1 MTCPLMQPDVC
12 SGPEKHTGDPTDESR
27 QYSIYFS
34 CEVLVLFY
42 SCVLTD
48 EANYN
53 NLYFTLVT
61 NKQKKWR
68 NFGLCGCSVLLGRPV
83 LTQDVR
89 IVWRFLRP
97 TTPTWLPSSL
107 LSELVLKVKE
117 GAHIGIPQT
126 KDDDPRIIVGLNTSH
141 YIESYINHLVKR
153 PSSID
158 LWNSFQE
165 GGEFQPSL
173 SLSCCPMPL
182 GLLISTTKVWN

>member
-1 MTCPLMQPDVC
+1 MPINAARRVQWTRKTYRRSDWWIQTIFYL
-12 SGPEKHTGDPTDESR
+12 
-27 QYSIYFS
+27 
-34 CEVLVLFY
+34 LFVRNVGVVFLLRLDTY
-42 SCVLTD
+42 
-48 EANYN
+48 EANHI
-53 NLYFTLVT
+53 LYFTLVT

-68 NFGLCGCSVLLGRPV
+68 NFGLWGCSVLLGRPV

-97 TTPTWLPSSL
+97 TTPTWLPSL

-158 LWNSFQE
+158 LWNSF
-165 GGEFQPSL
+165 
-173 SLSCCPMPL
+173 
-182 GLLISTTKVWN
+182 